1 MRKLRLGEG
10 MSPGIGDS
18 TGRSNREV
26 FGELY
31 EEYMPKIYRY
41 VSYRVNDVA
50 TAEDITSIVFEKA
63 LTRFQDYCSERG
75 AISTWLFTIARN
87 SVIDYYRRRS
97 KRPTVPLDDALPLA
111 NGGDPVA
118 AEMERREM
126 LDLLRLCLEILSHRE
141 QDIVSLK
148 FGGEATN
155 RQISHLVRLSESNI
169 GTILYRAVRKLRDCF
184 QERSDVKRK

>member
-1 MRKLRLGEG
+1 
-10 MSPGIGDS
+10 MSPEIGDS

-26 FGELY
+26 FGEIY

-41 VSYRVNDVA
+41 VSYRVSDVA
-50 TAEDITSIVFEKA
+50 TAEDITSVVFEKA
-63 LTRFQDYCSERG
+63 LTRFRDYRSERG

-97 KRPTVPLDDALPLA
+97 KQSTVPLDKVTLLA
-111 NGGDPVA
+111 AEGDPVS
-118 AEMERREM
+118 EEIERREM
-126 LDLLRLCLEILSHRE
+126 RALLRLCLEILSRQE

-148 FGGEATN
+148 FGGETTN
-155 RQISHLVRLSESNI
+155 RQISRLLQLTESNI

-184 QERSDVKRK
+184 QERSDVKRE

>member
-1 MRKLRLGEG
+1 
-10 MSPGIGDS
+10 MSPEIGDS

-41 VSYRVNDVA
+41 VSYRVSDVA
-50 TAEDITSIVFEKA
+50 TAEDITSLVFEKA
-63 LTRFQDYCSERG
+63 LTRFRDYRSERG

-97 KRPTVPLDDALPLA
+97 KRPTVPLDEATPLA
-111 NGGDPVA
+111 DEGDPVSEEIA
-118 AEMERREM
+118 RREM
-126 LDLLRLCLEILSHRE
+126 RALLRLCLEILSRQE

-155 RQISHLVRLSESNI
+155 RQISRLLRLTESNI
-169 GTILYRAVRKLRDCF
+169 GTILYRTMRKLRDCF
-184 QERSDVKRK
+184 QERSDVKRE